1 MQITEANEF
10 RDDTIPSRYSGLLH
24 RALTNTSNSSAACD
38 PHVPSCASSFENT
51 SSSFE
56 NTSTASVPE
65 GNGLRTRRRAADI
78 VHGAALLGATLLRSH
93 YKYEEQCSRLASAL
107 QAVLWRNE
115 TVVDVGCGS
124 GYMLTELGELGY
136 QVVGLDSDDFVSSML
151 ASTVDIQPLL
161 LQHTPKANSNETR
174 GQVVH
179 FLHAHR
185 EEAHTSLGPDTES
198 PFNTQLLHS
207 VCSRV
212 TSRAVLGWGRRCLDL
227 DRAAAPDGALPG
239 LWCQSDYSRE
249 VLASNQQKGQE
260 DAGVVGRAKAGRSK
274 VYQQQ
279 ARQTRQHATGDIV
292 DADGPLD
299 PVISVVRDMFAC
311 GLRYAPELSVQV
323 WEPLRRERQR
333 VRHTQGHREQMVQKD
348 LKRSHSSM
356 SWCDGTST
364 IMVFERLSLPRLE
377 HSANA
382 FPPCSTPML
391 ESVPETD
398 QAGAAGGG
406 GGQRVRAGG
415 LCVEVL
421 SPPEGAV
428 VLVRRRRKRKRAA
441 LQVILHGFR
450 KFCTDRSGSRSCM
463 ESQAGSGES
472 GGVPAAG
479 NDGVISGGGR
489 GEGLRSA
496 GGGQVVGIA
505 SREENVDDFKTDDA
519 EKEQEETGEEGDE
532 EEEEGKEETVV
543 EEEEAVLEAV
553 TAGEILC
560 VMYKVCLHE

>member
-1 MQITEANEF
+1 
-10 RDDTIPSRYSGLLH
+10 
-24 RALTNTSNSSAACD
+24 
-38 PHVPSCASSFENT
+38 
-51 SSSFE
+51 
-56 NTSTASVPE
+56 
-65 GNGLRTRRRAADI
+65 
-78 VHGAALLGATLLRSH
+78 LLGATLLRSH

-124 GYMLTELGELGY
+124 GYMLTELRELGY

-151 ASTVDIQPLL
+151 ASTVEIQPLL
-161 LQHTPKANSNETR
+161 LQHTPKANFNETR

-185 EEAHTSLGPDTES
+185 EEAHTSLGQDTQS

-212 TSRAVLGWGRRCLDL
+212 SSRAVLGWGRRCLDL
-227 DRAAAPDGALPG
+227 DRAAAPDGASPG

-249 VLASNQQKGQE
+249 VLASNRQKGQE
-260 DAGVVGRAKAGRSK
+260 DARNAGGAKAGRSK

-292 DADGPLD
+292 DVDGPLD

-333 VRHTQGHREQMVQKD
+333 VRHTQGHREQMVEKD

-377 HSANA
+377 RSANA

-391 ESVPETD
+391 ESAPETD
-398 QAGAAGGG
+398 QAGAAGVE
-406 GGQRVRAGG
+406 GGQKVRAGG

-428 VLVRRRRKRKRAA
+428 VIVRRRGKRKRVA

-450 KFCTDRSGSRSCM
+450 KFCTDRSGSRRCM
-463 ESQAGSGES
+463 VSQAGSGES
-472 GGVPAAG
+472 GGAPAAG
-479 NDGVISGGGR
+479 DDGVVSRGGG
-489 GEGLRSA
+489 LHSA
-496 GGGQVVGIA
+496 DGGQAVGIA
-505 SREENVDDFKTDDA
+505 SREKVVDDFEKDDA
-519 EKEQEETGEEGDE
+519 EKEEEETGEEGDDE
-532 EEEEGKEETVV
+532 EQEGKEEETVV

-560 VMYKVCLHE
+560 VMYKVCSHE

>member
-10 RDDTIPSRYSGLLH
+10 RDDTIPSRYSGPLH
-24 RALTNTSNSSAACD
+24 RAIANTSNSSAACD
-38 PHVPSCASSFENT
+38 PHIPSCASSYENA
-51 SSSFE
+51 
-56 NTSTASVPE
+56 STASVPE
-65 GNGLRTRRRAADI
+65 GNGLRTRRRAADV

-115 TVVDVGCGS
+115 TVLDVGCGS
-124 GYMLTELGELGY
+124 GYMLTELRELGY

-161 LQHTPKANSNETR
+161 LQHTPKANFNETR

-185 EEAHTSLGPDTES
+185 EEAHTSLGQDTQS

-212 TSRAVLGWGRRCLDL
+212 SSRAVLGWGRRCLDL
-227 DRAAAPDGALPG
+227 DNAAAPDGASPG

-260 DAGVVGRAKAGRSK
+260 DARDAGRAKAGRSK

-333 VRHTQGHREQMVQKD
+333 VRHTQGHREQMVEKD

-377 HSANA
+377 RSANA

-391 ESVPETD
+391 ESAPETD
-398 QAGAAGGG
+398 QAGAAGVEGDQG
-406 GGQRVRAGG
+406 VRAGG

-428 VLVRRRRKRKRAA
+428 VLVRRRGKRKRVA

-450 KFCTDRSGSRSCM
+450 KFCTDRSGSRRCM
-463 ESQAGSGES
+463 GSQAGSGES
-472 GGVPAAG
+472 GGAPAAG
-479 NDGVISGGGR
+479 DDGVVSGGGK
-489 GEGLRSA
+489 
-496 GGGQVVGIA
+496 GGGLHSADGGQAVGIA
-505 SREENVDDFKTDDA
+505 SREKSVDDFEKDDA
-519 EKEQEETGEEGDE
+519 EKEEEETGEEGDE
-532 EEEEGKEETVV
+532 EEEEGKEEQTVV

-560 VMYKVCLHE
+560 VMYKVCSHE